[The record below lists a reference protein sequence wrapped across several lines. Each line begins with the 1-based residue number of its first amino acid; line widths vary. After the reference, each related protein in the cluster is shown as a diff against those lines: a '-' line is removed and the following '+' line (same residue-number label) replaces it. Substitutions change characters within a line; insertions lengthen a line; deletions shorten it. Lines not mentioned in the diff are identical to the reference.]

1 LFFLSYSKLLRQTSF
16 NLFEVEVSTMDE
28 QPNGLSIVQFKD
40 LVLLEIKSIF
50 QEFSDFVSLCV
61 IFLERQFDY
70 YRKSIANLII
80 NTS

>member
-1 LFFLSYSKLLRQTSF
+1 MFFLSYSKLLRQTSF

>member
-1 LFFLSYSKLLRQTSF
+1 MFFLSYSKLLRQTSF
-16 NLFEVEVSTMDE
+16 NLFEVEVATMDE